1 MVEQSQP
8 QQQLTNVVELEEQY
22 QQPELTNH
30 ESQQQPISSDIE
42 IKQQT
47 EQSKDGNIEQN
58 LRDRCSHISENDNVL
73 IRLPS
78 SQEKFIKLSKNGW
91 ESNFPNLII

>member
-8 QQQLTNVVELEEQY
+8 QQQLTNVVELDKQY
-22 QQPELTNH
+22 QQSESTNH
-30 ESQQQPISSDIE
+30 ESQQQPISSDAE

-47 EQSKDGNIEQN
+47 EQTEQLKDDDNIDQK
-58 LRDRCSHISENDNVL
+58 LKDRCSHISENDNVL

-78 SQEKFIKLSKNGW
+78 SQEKFIKLSKNG
-91 ESNFPNLII
+91 

>member
-47 EQSKDGNIEQN
+47 EMPQW
-58 LRDRCSHISENDNVL
+58 R
-73 IRLPS
+73 
-78 SQEKFIKLSKNGW
+78 
-91 ESNFPNLII
+91 